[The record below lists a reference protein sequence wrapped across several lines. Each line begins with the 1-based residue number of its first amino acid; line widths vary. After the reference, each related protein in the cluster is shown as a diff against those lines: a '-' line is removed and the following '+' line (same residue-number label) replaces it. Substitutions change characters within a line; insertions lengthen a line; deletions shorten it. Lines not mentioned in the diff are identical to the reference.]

1 MLKLIFKNKLSVLGT
16 FIIICSVGVI
26 FYNINKFQNLV
37 VISQNVKNV
46 YTQTEKKESEFK
58 YGKTNLNTIYLY
70 IETHLNNIKFYTY
83 ENIGNDIESQHLEK
97 IKSELPIGSKI
108 SIWVDKNEINNYKD
122 VEIQRLEINHEII
135 INNSISFLYIIIAIF
150 IGSIFLFI
158 SKKYT

>member
-1 MLKLIFKNKLSVLGT
+1 MLKFIFKNKLSVLGT

-70 IETHLNNIKFYTY
+70 IETHLNNLSS
-83 ENIGNDIESQHLEK
+83 G
-97 IKSELPIGSKI
+97 
-108 SIWVDKNEINNYKD
+108 
-122 VEIQRLEINHEII
+122 
-135 INNSISFLYIIIAIF
+135 
-150 IGSIFLFI
+150 
-158 SKKYT
+158 